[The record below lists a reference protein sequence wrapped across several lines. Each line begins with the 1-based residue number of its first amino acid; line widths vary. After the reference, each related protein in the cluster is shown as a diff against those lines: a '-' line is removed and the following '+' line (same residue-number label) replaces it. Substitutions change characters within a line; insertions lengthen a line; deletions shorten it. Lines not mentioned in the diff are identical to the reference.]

1 MKKISVSKKF
11 HKGGVSIFIVVIVA
25 ILVSI
30 MAVSFLR
37 IMLRDQEQASKL
49 DLSQS
54 AYDSAQAGVED
65 AKRFLHRYQQECGSG
80 TNLTTNDCKN
90 MATAMNADSTTD
102 CYVLAT
108 AGIGKKGSET
118 QVQTTTG
125 GNGTSNDATL
135 NQAYTCV
142 KIQKNTPDFLGKVEE
157 GQSTIVPLKGSKEFS
172 QVRISWHSQKDLTDK
187 NSNVTLD
194 EINTPMTSGVDNS
207 LLLSREQWTR
217 RTNSP
222 AILKT
227 QFFGYQ
233 ENIKNQGG
241 VLSALDNNSFTSG
254 TGLSEIMLFPARGVE
269 ASEKHSLPLL
279 RRGNDANK
287 RTNNISPVKCE
298 ENMTTTGREYSCSTT
313 ISLMRNVARTDAAY
327 MRLTP
332 IYRGADFKAELLD
345 NNNNLVFFDG
355 VQPKVDSTGRANTQF
370 RRVESRISLEDQNFP
385 LPEFALQLEDD
396 GQPLCKDFWV
406 TNKTNSGMD
415 CKIP

>member
-1 MKKISVSKKF
+1 
-11 HKGGVSIFIVVIVA
+11 
-25 ILVSI
+25 

-102 CYVLAT
+102 CYVLAA

-142 KIQKNTPDFLGKVEE
+142 KIQKNTPDFLGKIEE
-157 GQSTIVPLKGSKEFS
+157 GQSTIVPLKGSREFS

-207 LLLSREQWTR
+207 LLLSREQWTQ

-254 TGLSEIMLFPARGVE
+254 TG
-269 ASEKHSLPLL
+269 
-279 RRGNDANK
+279 
-287 RTNNISPVKCE
+287 
-298 ENMTTTGREYSCSTT
+298 
-313 ISLMRNVARTDAAY
+313 
-327 MRLTP
+327 
-332 IYRGADFKAELLD
+332 
-345 NNNNLVFFDG
+345 
-355 VQPKVDSTGRANTQF
+355 
-370 RRVESRISLEDQNFP
+370 
-385 LPEFALQLEDD
+385 
-396 GQPLCKDFWV
+396 
-406 TNKTNSGMD
+406 
-415 CKIP
+415 